1 MPAEIIE
8 KELSY
13 KIVQAAYQVY
23 NTLGPGFTENIY
35 EEAMVIVLNKDGQQ
49 LERQKPVDV
58 YFQGQKIGR
67 HVLDLVVNQ
76 RVIIELKAVAEIVQ
90 IHK

>member
-1 MPAEIIE
+1 MPVEIIE

-35 EEAMVIVLNKDGQQ
+35 EEAMVIVLNRDGQQ
-49 LERQKPVDV
+49 LEGQRSVDV

-76 RVIIELKAVAEIVQ
+76 
-90 IHK
+90 

>member
-35 EEAMVIVLNKDGQQ
+35 EEAMVIVLNKGGQQ
-49 LERQKPVDV
+49 LEHKNLWM
-58 YFQGQKIGR
+58 YSF
-67 HVLDLVVNQ
+67 
-76 RVIIELKAVAEIVQ
+76 KARKLGVMFLTL
-90 IHK
+90 